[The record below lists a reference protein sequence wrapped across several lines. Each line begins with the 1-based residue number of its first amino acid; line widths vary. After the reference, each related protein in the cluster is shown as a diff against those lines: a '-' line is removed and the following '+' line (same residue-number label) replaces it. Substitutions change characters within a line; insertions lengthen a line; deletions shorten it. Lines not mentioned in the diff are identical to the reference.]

1 MLCFISLL
9 PDLHTVEDYG
19 QVVLQSPSVW
29 VFWCF
34 MIHFRQY
41 LLRRISH
48 QVMLCFLMYLIRWH
62 KIYNHPVT
70 IMVVQSLS
78 HVWLFATPWTAAHQ
92 ASLSFIISQILLTFM
107 AIGLVMLSNH
117 LILCCPLLL
126 LPSIFPHIRNF
137 YNESALYIRWPKFQ
151 SCSIS
156 SSNEYSELISF
167 RIDWFDLLA
176 VQGTLKSV
184 LQIHSSK
191 ASIL

>member
-1 MLCFISLL
+1 
-9 PDLHTVEDYG
+9 
-19 QVVLQSPSVW
+19 
-29 VFWCF
+29 
-34 MIHFRQY
+34 
-41 LLRRISH
+41 
-48 QVMLCFLMYLIRWH
+48 MLCFLMYLIRWH
-62 KIYNHPVT
+62 KISNRPVT

-126 LPSIFPHIRNF
+126 LPSIFPCIRTF
-137 YNESALYIRWPKFQ
+137 YNESALYIRWPKFW

-167 RIDWFDLLA
+167 RIVWFDLLA
-176 VQGTLKSV
+176 VQGILKSV

-191 ASIL
+191 PSII

>member
-1 MLCFISLL
+1 
-9 PDLHTVEDYG
+9 
-19 QVVLQSPSVW
+19 
-29 VFWCF
+29 
-34 MIHFRQY
+34 
-41 LLRRISH
+41 
-48 QVMLCFLMYLIRWH
+48 MLCFLMYLIRWH
-62 KIYNHPVT
+62 KISNRPVT
-70 IMVVQSLS
+70 IMVVLSLS

-126 LPSIFPHIRNF
+126 LPSIFPHIRTF
-137 YNESALYIRWPKFQ
+137 YNESALYIRWPKFW

-167 RIDWFDLLA
+167 RIVWFDLLA
-176 VQGTLKSV
+176 VQGILKRV

-191 ASIL
+191 PSII